1 MNYNYKLV
9 KFVAGFMLFLFVV
22 TMASFSNTN
31 QGPLGTAKVPAKIA
45 RWRPIMQ
52 EYCDKYKCSDKVDLL
67 LALMYQ
73 EIGQTDT
80 LDVMQS
86 SESMGLAPNAIQDPI
101 KSIDAGVKYFKK
113 VLDYGNSKG
122 VDFATIVQSYNFG
135 SGYIDYVSSKG
146 GKHTK
151 ELAKSFSVKE
161 ATVNGWT
168 SYGDVDYV
176 VHVMS
181 KVEGHADGAS
191 STKSSALKD
200 TDYSKIIQIA
210 TEYEGQPYVF
220 GGNSPDT
227 GFDCSGIVQYAY
239 SKIGIKLSRTAQD
252 QYDQSTKVTAS
263 EAKAGDLVFF
273 KGTYHCADY
282 ITHVG
287 IYVSNHKM
295 YQAGG
300 PGLGYVD
307 LTTSY
312 YQEHFVGF
320 GRVNG

>member
-1 MNYNYKLV
+1 MIKYKFV
-9 KFVAGFMLFLFVV
+9 KFIAGFMLFLLVV
-22 TMASFSNTN
+22 IMASFSGTDP
-31 QGPLGTAKVPAKIA
+31 GSLGKANVPDKIS
-45 RWRPIMQ
+45 RWRPIVQ
-52 EYCDKYKCSDKVDLL
+52 EYCDKYKCSDNVDLL
-67 LALMYQ
+67 LAVMYQ
-73 EIGQTDT
+73 EIGETDT

-101 KSIDAGVKYFKK
+101 QSIDAGVKHFKN

-122 VDFATIVQSYNFG
+122 VDFLTIVQSYNFG
-135 SGYIDYVSSKG
+135 SGYIDYVSGNG

-151 ELAKSFSVKE
+151 ELALSYSVKE
-161 ATVNGWT
+161 ATVNSWS

-181 KVEGHADGAS
+181 KVEGHAAGANS
-191 STKSSALKD
+191 IASALKE
-200 TDYSKIIQIA
+200 TDYSELMKAA
-210 TEYEGQPYVF
+210 TKYEGQPYVF

-239 SKIGIKLSRTAQD
+239 SKIGIKLSRTAQN
-252 QYDQSTKVTAS
+252 QYDQSTKITAS

-273 KGTYHCADY
+273 TGTYNCADY

-287 IYVSNHKM
+287 IYVSNNKM

-307 LTTSY
+307 LTDSY
-312 YQEHFVGF
+312 HQTHLVGF

>member
-1 MNYNYKLV
+1 MIKYKFV
-9 KFVAGFMLFLFVV
+9 KFIAGLMLFLLVV
-22 TMASFSNTN
+22 TMASFSHTD
-31 QGPLGTAKVPAKIA
+31 QGSLGKAKIPDKIS

-52 EYCDKYKCSDKVDLL
+52 EYCDKYKCSDQVDVL

-73 EIGQTDT
+73 EIGETDT

-86 SESMGLAPNAIQDPI
+86 SASMGLAPNAIQDPI
-101 KSIDAGVKYFKK
+101 QSIEAGVKHFKN
-113 VLDYGNSKG
+113 VLDYGNSKS
-122 VDFATIVQSYNFG
+122 VDFSTIVQSYNFG

-151 ELAKSFSVKE
+151 ELAISFSANE
-161 ATVNGWT
+161 ATAKGWS

-181 KVEGHADGAS
+181 KVEGHAEGVG
-191 STKSSALKD
+191 STNVALKE
-200 TDYSKIIQIA
+200 TDFSQLMQIG
-210 TEYEGQPYVF
+210 TKYEGQPYVF
-220 GGNSPDT
+220 GGDSPDT

-252 QYDQSTKVTAS
+252 QYDQSTKITVS

-273 KGTYHCADY
+273 TGTYNCADY

-287 IYVSNHKM
+287 IYVSDNKM

-300 PGLGYVD
+300 PGLGYID
-307 LTTSY
+307 LTDSY
-312 YQEHFVGF
+312 YQAHLVGF

>member
-1 MNYNYKLV
+1 MIKFKLI
-9 KFVAGFMLFLFVV
+9 KFIAGLMLFLLVV
-22 TMASFSNTN
+22 TMASFSHTD
-31 QGPLGTAKVPAKIA
+31 GGSLGKAKIPDKIS
-45 RWRPIMQ
+45 RWRPIVQ
-52 EYCDKYKCSDKVDLL
+52 EYCDKYKCSDQVDLL
-67 LALMYQ
+67 LAVMYQ
-73 EIGQTDT
+73 EIGETDT

-101 KSIDAGVKYFKK
+101 QSIEAGVKHFKN

-122 VDFATIVQSYNFG
+122 VDFSTIVQSYNFG
-135 SGYIDYVSSKG
+135 SGYIDYVSSRG

-151 ELAKSFSVKE
+151 ELAISFSAKE
-161 ATVNGWT
+161 ATANGWS

-181 KVEGHADGAS
+181 KVGGHAEGSS
-191 STKSSALKD
+191 STNSALKE
-200 TDYSKIIQIA
+200 TDFSELMKVA

-220 GGNSPDT
+220 GGNSPDA

-239 SKIGIKLSRTAQD
+239 SKIGIKLSRTAQN
-252 QYDQSTKVTAS
+252 QYDQSTKITAS

-273 KGTYHCADY
+273 TGTYNCADY

-287 IYVSNHKM
+287 IYVSENKM

-300 PGLGYVD
+300 PGLGYID
-307 LTTSY
+307 LTDSY
-312 YQEHFVGF
+312 YQAHLVGF